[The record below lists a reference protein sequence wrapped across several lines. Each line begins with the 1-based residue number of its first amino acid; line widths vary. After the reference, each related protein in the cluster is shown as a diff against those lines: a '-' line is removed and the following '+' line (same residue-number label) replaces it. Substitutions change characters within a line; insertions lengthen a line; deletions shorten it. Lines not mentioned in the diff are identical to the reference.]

1 MLVKIHSSYRDVVA
15 VCDSDLIGK
24 RFEQDKFQLEIKEN
38 FYKGDEKSK
47 EEMKK
52 LFQEFQE
59 KDAVF
64 NIIGKKAVAL
74 AIEAGLLDKNGIKE
88 IDGVPFA
95 MSLL

>member
-38 FYKGDEKSK
+38 FYKGDEKNK

-64 NIIGKKAVAL
+64 NIVGKKAVAL
-74 AIEAGLLDKNGIKE
+74 AVEVGLLDKNGVKE
-88 IDGVPFA
+88 INGVPFA